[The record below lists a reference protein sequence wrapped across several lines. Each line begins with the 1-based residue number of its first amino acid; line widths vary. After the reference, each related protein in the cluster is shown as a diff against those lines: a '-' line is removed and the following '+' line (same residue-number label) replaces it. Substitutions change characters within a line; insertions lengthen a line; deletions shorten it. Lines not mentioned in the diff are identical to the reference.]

1 MELSKKSESE
11 YSSPIVLIKK
21 KTNDFRLCVDYRTLN
36 KLTLSDNFPIPLI
49 EDQIDQLRG
58 TAFSSAAFSEFLTN
72 YNITHVMIAVGILR
86 ANGQVERFNRV
97 IVLMVAKLTET
108 PDRWNVVLPDVE
120 FALNNTV
127 RGRIE
132 K

>member
-49 EDQIDQLRG
+49 EDQMR
-58 TAFSSAAFSEFLTN
+58 TALS
-72 YNITHVMIAVGILR
+72 H
-86 ANGQVERFNRV
+86 
-97 IVLMVAKLTET
+97 
-108 PDRWNVVLPDVE
+108 
-120 FALNNTV
+120 
-127 RGRIE
+127 
-132 K
+132 

>member
-58 TAFSSAAFSEFLTN
+58 TAFSSATFSEFLTN